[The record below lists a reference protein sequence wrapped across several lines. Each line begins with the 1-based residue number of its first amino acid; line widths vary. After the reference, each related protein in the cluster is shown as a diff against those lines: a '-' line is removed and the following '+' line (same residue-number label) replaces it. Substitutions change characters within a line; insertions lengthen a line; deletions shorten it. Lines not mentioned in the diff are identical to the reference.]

1 MLPKGLLVVGPHGQE
16 FLLVPEEGVEA
27 AGYTL
32 SVLQLHENQWV
43 RLQPASS
50 RKLRESM
57 LGALLEFFGNLC
69 RVLNHSSYPAHRIKT
84 ITPKSARL
92 TLSQHPGITTA
103 QKGPLGQRPD
113 KTASYRNSSIL
124 NHREHNL

>member
-1 MLPKGLLVVGPHGQE
+1 MLPKGLLVVDPHGGE
-16 FLLVPEEGVEA
+16 FLLVPEKGGEA

-32 SVLQLHENQWV
+32 SVLQRHQDQWI

-69 RVLNHSSYPAHRIKT
+69 RILNCSSDRAAGIKSL
-84 ITPKSARL
+84 TPKNSRPRL
-92 TLSQHPGITTA
+92 SPHPGILTA
-103 QKGPLGQRPD
+103 RMRQLGQRPG
-113 KTASYRNSSIL
+113 KTASKQS
-124 NHREHNL
+124 HP

>member
-1 MLPKGLLVVGPHGQE
+1 MLPKGLLVVDPQGQK

-43 RLQPASS
+43 RLRPASS
-50 RKLRESM
+50 RRLRESM

-69 RVLNHSSYPAHRIKT
+69 RILNHSSDRARRIKS
-84 ITPKSARL
+84 ITQENSPPAIS
-92 TLSQHPGITTA
+92 
-103 QKGPLGQRPD
+103 QRPD
-113 KTASYRNSSIL
+113 IPTAPIRQPGQRLGKTASKQPSPL
-124 NHREHNL
+124 NHHVHSL